1 MYAHHLPF
9 YQKFFLVLL
18 HSKICLKSSIAM
30 AHLTP
35 ARPTEATSAS
45 LEHLPFELLRMIID
59 YATEGLRTALL
70 PTTQLPAV
78 AQVSQLFRALYL
90 QYESE
95 NDFGIG
101 ARAMPMGSKRHCDV
115 VYSKRHFR
123 PQIRETLSFPD
134 LETMA
139 AYFTSGPGRP
149 EWGYCLAHVKF
160 VRIVYRDSAKSFWRY
175 TLEYAYEAFELLYA
189 NLRRMPL
196 LQRLQ
201 VVADDFPNGMSVET
215 PGMWSLLKV
224 RGLQAVILT
233 GYAWPRNK
241 RLANAVRNRLKWKPS
256 SRWRPLGFE
265 NPGTR
270 HWPWIQQL
278 DFQEQWQWLDKRYQ
292 DLQDRAIV
300 TKRRLRRRKAYN
312 ARYGTTQVGRA
323 RRRFV
328 VIWKKRR

>member
-1 MYAHHLPF
+1 
-9 YQKFFLVLL
+9 
-18 HSKICLKSSIAM
+18 
-30 AHLTP
+30 
-35 ARPTEATSAS
+35 
-45 LEHLPFELLRMIID
+45 MIID
-59 YATEGLRTALL
+59 YATEGFRTALL
-70 PTTQLPAV
+70 PAAQLPAV
-78 AQVSQLFRALYL
+78 AQVSQLFRARYL

-101 ARAMPMGSKRHCDV
+101 ARAMPTGGKRHCGV

-139 AYFTSGPGRP
+139 AYFTGGPGRP

-160 VRIVYRDSAKSFWRY
+160 VRIVYRDNARSFWGY

-189 NLRRMPL
+189 NLPRMPL

-233 GYAWPRNK
+233 GYAWSRNK
-241 RLANAVRNRLKWKPS
+241 RLANAVRNRLKRKPS
-256 SRWRPLGFE
+256 SPWRPLGFE

-270 HWPWIQQL
+270 HWPRIQQL
-278 DFQEQWQWLDKRYQ
+278 SFKEQWQWLDDRYQ

-300 TKRRLRRRKAYN
+300 TKRRLRQRKAYN
-312 ARYGTTQVGRA
+312 TRYGTTHAARA

-328 VIWKKRR
+328 LMWKKRHQARA

>member
-1 MYAHHLPF
+1 
-9 YQKFFLVLL
+9 
-18 HSKICLKSSIAM
+18 
-30 AHLTP
+30 
-35 ARPTEATSAS
+35 
-45 LEHLPFELLRMIID
+45 
-59 YATEGLRTALL
+59 
-70 PTTQLPAV
+70 
-78 AQVSQLFRALYL
+78 
-90 QYESE
+90 
-95 NDFGIG
+95 
-101 ARAMPMGSKRHCDV
+101 MPMGSKRHYDV

-189 NLRRMPL
+189 NLL
-196 LQRLQ
+196 
-201 VVADDFPNGMSVET
+201 DDFPNGMSVKT

-241 RLANAVRNRLKWKPS
+241 RLANA
-256 SRWRPLGFE
+256 
-265 NPGTR
+265 
-270 HWPWIQQL
+270 PWIQQL

-312 ARYGTTQVGRA
+312 ARYRTTQVGRA